1 MTYTYKANTNGTCEI
16 KLDGTKIDTV
26 GPWETKAEAEVWGS
40 AVCDKYNS
48 PEYAE
53 CPYPNSLLEEVTN
66 D

>member
-26 GPWETKAEAEVWGS
+26 GPWVTKAEAEAWGA
-40 AVCDKYNS
+40 AVVEKYNS

-53 CPYPNSLLEEVTN
+53 CPYPKSLPELS
-66 D
+66 